1 MIPVA
6 ILWHYLRAR
15 RRRFTDR
22 PSLEAWQQRKLNQFR
37 RRVLSKSPWYR
48 PWRAQPFA
56 HWPQMDK
63 ALMMTHFDEMNTEG
77 LRRETLL
84 ACALAAEQSRDFR
97 PRVGRFSVG
106 LSSGTSGRR
115 GLFVVSPV
123 EQQLWAGTLLAKAL
137 PDGLLAGERVA
148 LFLRADNNLYQ
159 SVNNRWLS
167 LRFYD
172 LLAAFSPQLAR
183 LEAQNPTLIVAP
195 AQVLRALAL
204 DVQAGRLALNVKK
217 VISVAEVLEARDR
230 ALLEQ
235 VFGQVGEI
243 YQATEGF
250 LAVTCAHGTLHL
262 NEEFIHVEP
271 EWIDERRFIPLI
283 TDFTRRTQPIV
294 RYRLDDVLT
303 LCDRPCPCGSAALAI
318 AHIEGRRD
326 DQLMLPDAAG
336 EMRIIFADACSRVL
350 ATVLP
355 LEADYRLRQVD
366 KRGLALH
373 AEGDSAVLN
382 ACRRALDV
390 LFSRQGV
397 DIAQLEWRLEP
408 ARPQP
413 VSDIKRRR
421 IIREWRPE

>member
-1 MIPVA
+1 MIPLA
-6 ILWHYLRAR
+6 ILWHYLKAR

-22 PSLEAWQQRKLNQFR
+22 AALEAWQQRKLGQFR
-37 RRVLSKSPWYR
+37 RRVLRRSPWFQRYLG
-48 PWRAQPFA
+48 QPFA
-56 HWPQMDK
+56 QWPQMDK

-77 LRRETLL
+77 LQQETLL
-84 ACALAAEQSRDFR
+84 ACARQAEQSRDFR

-115 GLFVVSPV
+115 GLFVVSPA
-123 EQQLWAGTLLAKAL
+123 EQRLWAGTLLAKVL

-167 LRFYD
+167 LAFYD
-172 LLAAFSPQLAR
+172 LLAAFMPQLAR

-204 DVQAGRLALNVKK
+204 EVQAGRVSLSVKK

-230 ALLEQ
+230 ALLKQ
-235 VFGQVGEI
+235 VFGNVGEI

-250 LAVTCAHGTLHL
+250 LGVTCAQGTLHL

-271 EWIDERRFIPLI
+271 EWIDDRRFTPLI
-283 TDFTRRTQPIV
+283 TDFTRSTQPIV

-303 LCDRPCPCGSAALAI
+303 VRDTPCPCGSAARAI
-318 AHIEGRRD
+318 SHIEGRQD
-326 DQLMLPDAAG
+326 DQLLLADAAG
-336 EMRIIFADACSRVL
+336 ETRIIFADACSRVL

-355 LEADYRLRQVD
+355 LDADYRLCQVD
-366 KRGLALH
+366 KHVLELN
-373 AEGDSAVLN
+373 AEGDSILLN
-382 ACRRALDV
+382 ACRQALEA
-390 LFSRQGV
+390 LFSRQDV
-397 DIAQLEWRLEP
+397 DIRQLEWRL
-408 ARPQP
+408 ASVLPQA
-413 VSDIKRRR
+413 VSDRKRRR
-421 IIREWRPE
+421 IIRQWRPE